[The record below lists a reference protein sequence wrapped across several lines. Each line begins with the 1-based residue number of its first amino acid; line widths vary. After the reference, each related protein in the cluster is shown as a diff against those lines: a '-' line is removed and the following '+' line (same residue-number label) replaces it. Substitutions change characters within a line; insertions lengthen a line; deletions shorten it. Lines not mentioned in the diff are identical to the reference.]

1 MNYAT
6 DSAAAGRH
14 IMPDLVRSFAIIG
27 IALVNVALFAY
38 PMQFGFFDG
47 GFQTTA
53 DHWAHFTTT
62 SLFAMKSYSLFSF
75 MFGVGFAY
83 QIQSASR
90 SETGFGGRYSRRII
104 GLLVLGLA
112 HIAFAFQGDILLLYG
127 LIGIVL
133 FMFRDTK
140 VKTLC
145 WVAGVF
151 IVLQILFGLLM
162 AGSIW
167 AGINYAPEE
176 MSKAAEEMTAKA
188 LVSREVFGA
197 GSFVDSIY
205 LRLSEYSDAAA
216 IFIYQGLGVFGYFL
230 LGLAAVKSGIISDP
244 NASIWKKFRRF
255 ALPIGVLGSAYGA
268 WLMMISDEMLSV
280 PMMAGFAVIG
290 LFAPLSTAG
299 YLGLIAKWASGP
311 VTKFKTFLARGGT
324 ATLSAYL
331 MQSVLLSLIFNNYGL
346 GLFGKLGAAYCVAI
360 ALAVAVF
367 TLAFMSLWRK
377 KFKLGPV
384 EYIFRGWTYLG
395 KR

>member
-1 MNYAT
+1 MNYQT

-27 IALVNVALFAY
+27 IALVNVGMFAY
-38 PMQFGFFDG
+38 PMELSYFDG
-47 GFQTTA
+47 GFQTAA
-53 DHWAHFTTT
+53 DNWAYFSVN
-62 SLFAMKSYSLFSF
+62 SLFLMKSYSLFSF

-90 SETGFGGRYSRRII
+90 SEAGFGGRYSRRII

-127 LIGIVL
+127 LIGIIL

-145 WVAGVF
+145 WAAA
-151 IVLQILFGLLM
+151 VLIIIQVLFGGLLV
-162 AGSIW
+162 GSIW
-167 AGINYAPEE
+167 AGIHFAPEE
-176 MSKAAEEMTAKA
+176 MAIEFDKVTVNA
-188 LVSREVFGA
+188 LQSREVFGS

-205 LRLSEYSDAAA
+205 QRLSEYSAAAA
-216 IFIYQGLGVFGYFL
+216 IFIYQGLGVLGYFL

-244 NASIWKKFRRF
+244 TASIWKKFRRF
-255 ALPIGVLGSAYGA
+255 ALPIGVLGSAGGA
-268 WLMMISDEMLSV
+268 WLMMMSV
-280 PMMAGFAVIG
+280 ELFSVKMMGGMAILG

-299 YLGLIAKWASGP
+299 YLGLIAKWATGP

-331 MQSVLLSLIFNNYGL
+331 LQSVLLSLIFNNYGL
-346 GLFGKLGAAYCVAI
+346 GLFGQLGAVYCIAI

-367 TLAFMSLWRK
+367 TLAFMSIWRK
-377 KFKLGPV
+377 KFKLGLV
-384 EYIFRGWTYLG
+384 EYIFRGWTYMG